1 MSLYETREQKK
12 WAAVRRQQLALKH
25 ALERIDFAE
34 DVIKPEL
41 EALGSGEK
49 AVDSSGDTWTDA
61 QRALPEPKKSK

>member
-12 WAAVRRQQLALKH
+12 WAAARRAQLALKH

-41 EALGSGEK
+41 EAMGRGEK
-49 AVDSSGDTWTDA
+49 VLDSSGDPLADA
-61 QRALPEPKKSK
+61 KRALET